1 MPASFIF
8 WWSRYFAAPDQW
20 PEHAILVRRS
30 WVESRNNKSVQQ
42 PIENVMLTWKK
53 ACRQGNIGALVPI
66 AFTCMVL
73 TPKKKRS
80 GRARAL
86 IPFCIEG
93 RRDFLLRC
101 IWTMEKK
108 SMVYCYHQQPLA
120 TGQPKT
126 ESDAAYLPS
135 FYAYSDKQ
143 TIPKTVWQI
152 LLASKLL
159 HTKPQ
164 IWLCTVSLR

>member
-73 TPKKKRS
+73 TPKKKGAAVLVHSYRFVLKV
-80 GRARAL
+80 GEIFYCDAYG
-86 IPFCIEG
+86 P
-93 RRDFLLRC
+93 
-101 IWTMEKK
+101 WKK
-108 SMVYCYHQQPLA
+108 KVWC
-120 TGQPKT
+120 
-126 ESDAAYLPS
+126 
-135 FYAYSDKQ
+135 
-143 TIPKTVWQI
+143 TVITSSHLQ
-152 LLASKLL
+152 LASRKPKATQPICRRSTHTLINKLL
-159 HTKPQ
+159 LKQ
-164 IWLCTVSLR
+164 FDKYY